1 MRIAAMT
8 AGFSLLLLALPVAAQ
23 QAAPNPQTSPS
34 AAAPPQQSGPAAMM
48 STKGRGGAGM
58 MTGSSAMGGMD
69 EDDDNAD
76 AAPMRRWHHR
86 HEGRGTPMQ
95 IIINIGP
102 DNRVETGE
110 THERGPDGIGPAS
123 PRWRMMGGEWGGHA
137 MAERVGEHLDYL
149 HDQLQLTPEQQ
160 PAWDRFAS
168 AVREAAAQTRP
179 GPAAMAQGQS
189 LEQRLATHETMLNSR
204 LEVIRAIRGALSG
217 LTGSLSEAQKQ
228 TLDQDSAVLM
238 RGASRMRGW

>member
-1 MRIAAMT
+1 MRIATMT

-23 QAAPNPQTSPS
+23 QAAPNPQASPG
-34 AAAPPQQSGPAAMM
+34 AAAPQQSGPAAMM
-48 STKGRGGAGM
+48 SEQGRGGASM
-58 MTGSSAMGGMD
+58 MMGSSAMGGMD
-69 EDDDNAD
+69 EDDDNTD
-76 AAPMRRWHHR
+76 APIRRWHHR

-110 THERGPDGIGPAS
+110 TFERGPGGIGPAS
-123 PRWRMMGGEWGGHA
+123 PGWHRMGGEWRGHA
-137 MAERVGEHLDYL
+137 MAESVGEHLDYL

-168 AVREAAAQTRP
+168 AVREAAAQMRP
-179 GPAAMAQGQS
+179 RPAAMAQGQS

-204 LEVIRAIRGALSG
+204 LEAIRAIRGALSG
-217 LTGSLSEAQKQ
+217 LTGSLNEAQKH
-228 TLDQDSAVLM
+228 TLDEDSTALM
-238 RGASRMRGW
+238 RGPSRIRAWQ